1 MPNDHFFLSL
11 VLAAICFNAPVDSF
25 GDDTPDSISCSP
37 QKLTMPMGDQR
48 VYFKVII
55 RLQTPAAKQFKMKVK
70 ADNPQVEV
78 QDLVF
83 RKGASISESWG
94 CLDFFRFDRDTHV
107 VNLSAS
113 APGNVQTT
121 EAVKSQ
127 LEVQFIQ
134 LSTDPPQPLNA
145 PFATTRMFPGIVNI
159 TGPLDQVV
167 FDQSQIQFDPKVWQS
182 DSSMRPHM
190 WVDLLRTKKLLGK
203 TRVAMNRDFDTS
215 GKDDGSSASYYLN
228 PIRWAKHGV
237 PTELNLEVHYRQQ
250 KVDEYRVVYIQGSEQ
265 QATSW
270 VR

>member
-1 MPNDHFFLSL
+1 MPNDHFFFSL

-134 LSTDPPQPLNA
+134 LSTDPPPTAKCSICNNQNVSWNRKHHRSA
-145 PFATTRMFPGIVNI
+145 
-159 TGPLDQVV
+159 DQVV

-190 WVDLLRTKKLLGK
+190 WVDLLRT
-203 TRVAMNRDFDTS
+203 RNC
-215 GKDDGSSASYYLN
+215 
-228 PIRWAKHGV
+228 
-237 PTELNLEVHYRQQ
+237 
-250 KVDEYRVVYIQGSEQ
+250 
-265 QATSW
+265 W
-270 VR
+270 VRPEWQ